1 MNPALIEL
9 PRPLSALRRPQP
21 VPANPRSAA
30 LAEFDR
36 RVENLRQCV
45 HWLVEHGI
53 SVTDSR
59 LGRAG
64 GIVKASGCP
73 ALRALIGQDCSWR
86 QRRQQGAT
94 TIFTWFA
101 IRFETRI
108 EWEET
113 CV

>member
-1 MNPALIEL
+1 MNAPIEL
-9 PRPLSALRRPQP
+9 PRPLAALRRPQP
-21 VPANPRSAA
+21 QPVNPRSAA

-45 HWLVEHGI
+45 HWLVEHGV

-64 GIVKASGCP
+64 GIVKAAGSPG
-73 ALRALIGQDCSWR
+73 LRALVGQDCTWR
-86 QRRQQGAT
+86 QRRQQGAL

-113 CV
+113 CA